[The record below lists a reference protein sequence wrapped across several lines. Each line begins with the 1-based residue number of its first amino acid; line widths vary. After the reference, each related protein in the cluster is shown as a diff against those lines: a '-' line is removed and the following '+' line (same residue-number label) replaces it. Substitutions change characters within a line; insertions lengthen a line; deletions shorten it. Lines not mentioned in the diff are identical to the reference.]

1 MVYADPIDIIF
12 SNQWVACSVSFS
24 FISFTCSA
32 SGWPVCSQW
41 VVYEVSFVFFR
52 SRPLGLG
59 SAWLEASRTQGLCVF
74 LLGQTEI

>member
-41 VVYEVSFVFFR
+41 VVYEVSFVVLIFPFSTAR
-52 SRPLGLG
+52 
-59 SAWLEASRTQGLCVF
+59 F
-74 LLGQTEI
+74 GQRLA

>member
-1 MVYADPIDIIF
+1 MCADMVR
-12 SNQWVACSVSFS
+12 WVACAVSFS

-41 VVYEVSFVFFR
+41 VVGKVSFVVLIFPVLDR
-52 SRPLGLG
+52 SVWAALGLKRAAPYG
-59 SAWLEASRTQGLCVF
+59 VCVF